1 MNQIQVSYTKNIHIN
16 RISDLVSIHNFECSF
31 YSTLF
36 SFVMKGK
43 KRKCQMRKE
52 TDTVAWKMKE
62 KDCEGMRKGKEEGR
76 GRESD

>member
-1 MNQIQVSYTKNIHIN
+1 
-16 RISDLVSIHNFECSF
+16 
-31 YSTLF
+31 
-36 SFVMKGK
+36 MKGK